1 MLKMIA
7 ELISNVAGILSNW
20 FKWKSSGVSQRRE
33 AEGIVERDGNAAAKR
48 RAEVNRACHTGD
60 AAAVN
65 RIVNGVGAA
74 AIVFAFLFVDAVLVG
89 GCFSPPAPQYVAA
102 DREVKCHT
110 NETGAVI
117 WEVPALVMEELLN
130 AKLELDDLKKEN
142 KIKEITK

>member
-7 ELISNVAGILSNW
+7 ELISNVAGIFSNW

-33 AEGIVERDGNAAAKR
+33 ADGIVERDENAAAKR

-65 RIVNGVGAA
+65 RIVNGACIALAA
-74 AIVFAFLFVDAVLVG
+74 LAL
-89 GCFSPPAPQYVAA
+89 GCASAPPAPQYVAA
-102 DREVKCHT
+102 DREVKCRT
-110 NETGAVI
+110 NETGTVI

-130 AKLELDDLKKEN
+130 ARLELDDLKKEN